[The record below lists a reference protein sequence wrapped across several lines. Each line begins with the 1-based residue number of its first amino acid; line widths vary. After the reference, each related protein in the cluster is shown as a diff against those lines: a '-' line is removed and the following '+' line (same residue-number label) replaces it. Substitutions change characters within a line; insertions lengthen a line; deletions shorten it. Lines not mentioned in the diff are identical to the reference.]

1 MEEEKDEEELK
12 QIRDANFNEKVGR
25 LIDYLEKLSSLYR
38 NSIRDINNYEKVLWM
53 SDVPREKFCFTQAW
67 GRNEEYEEDVW
78 LEVKNWSEPR
88 LPAVPEQ
95 CRDWVDESTLRDKNN
110 LPKLLLKIEKQIQNP
125 DWHEGSDEP
134 KTIPKIESIE
144 DYPNLKQIF
153 DQYIEDKWL
162 PWKEIHDKWERV
174 KNVYSDLFH
183 FYQQQLKLGEQYEL
197 IFGFGF
203 LIWQTPNGQCIRRHL
218 IVANATLEFDAKLA
232 KFTVRPHTD
241 GAKLRCEF
249 DMLDIADYPSD
260 VNKIQKYLDSAKDN
274 PWDKGCI
281 EGVLKALA
289 HSLDEHGEYYDSLE
303 IKGFNPQKKPIVVY
317 APALIL
323 RKRSEKGLVEAL
335 RKIKEQTNATSKIP
349 KNFAALAEIYPNN
362 DSTTTDDQER
372 NSSIFDGDF
381 DGEIF
386 FPNPSNDEQ
395 RCIIDKIRTS
405 DVLVVQGPPGTGK
418 SHTIANLI
426 CHLLAVGQRILITAK
441 TPRALKVLERFLPD
455 ELRPLCISLLGSDIE
470 ERRSLESSVRGIM
483 CKQEEWDEELAKR
496 RITELKEKLKKLRG
510 EKSEI
515 ERRLRDIRESETYTK
530 HIAEGT
536 YTGTAARIAEAV
548 NRDRAK
554 YDWFTDVVPL
564 DEMCQISTYDLQ
576 NLLLLLRQF
585 TPDKRNEL
593 ELVWPEDLPSADDFD
608 NLVREESKVKEEK
621 NEVIGYDERL
631 VNLLAKIDI
640 SAIENLIKLLSDF
653 RKKVRELLIFVE
665 SPYAGLWVKS
675 ALRDI
680 LSHNSHLWHERLR
693 VTREVI
699 ATLEAVVTVADNNKV
714 EFQDNIDI
722 KAIYEDALKL
732 REYIEKGGKL
742 QWFNFPPK
750 YVKEQLSNVKTVK
763 INGKSCKPEYLST
776 LIDVLK
782 VCIEFEKVWDFWKGC
797 IEKVEGP
804 YTLQIA
810 AFKSLH
816 NCLEKVLMLEDLIS
830 KCHEIISQYPYISEP
845 VWSDESQIEK
855 MISSCRFALLYV
867 REKLLDEKIKEIEDS
882 VSCLLSKNNLHP
894 VVNDLLN
901 AIQSRNV
908 LKFKECIDKIQ
919 DLTKQRNELKKMN
932 DEILRLRQLFPHFVD
947 SIEKSYTETYWEDR
961 IKHFN
966 DAYHWAQARYWI
978 DEYISQRDIPEIE
991 VRAKQIESEIK
1002 NIITKLAELH
1012 AWSFCFSRLS
1022 EDHRIHMEAWR
1033 QSMVRLGK
1041 GTGKHAPYHRREARR
1056 HLDKCRE
1063 AVPAWVMPLYRVF
1076 DTIQPVAGMFDV
1088 VIVDE
1093 ASQCGFEALPLLYL
1107 SKKILIVGD
1116 NKQISPDAVGVL
1128 RDSVQHLRK
1137 EFLYDFQFISFDVE
1151 SSLFDYG
1158 KLLYNNKHI
1167 TLREH
1172 FRCMPEIIRFSNDLC
1187 YSDTPLIPLRQYGK
1201 NRLPPLEHVLVKD
1214 GFRRGSENRVINEPE
1229 ADKIVER
1236 ICAMCNDRRYD
1247 GKTIGVVVLQGEA
1260 QADLIEKKLL
1270 DRLGAEEI
1278 ERRQLICGNPYS
1290 FQGDERDIILLSMV
1304 VANNERIGA
1313 LTKPEFERRFNVA
1326 ASRARDQMILFHS
1339 VTCNDL
1345 SSNDLRRKLLE
1356 FFEDAKPRQI
1366 AGTGL
1371 TLNDLELK
1379 AAKGNR
1385 NIIKPPEPFDSWFE
1399 VDVALEILRKRYV
1412 VYPQYKIANK
1422 RIDLVIVG
1430 DQTCLAVECDGD
1442 RWHSGENFE
1451 SDMQRQRQLERCGW
1465 EFFRIRESAFYTD
1478 KNKSLEKLWPMLK
1491 ERGILPN

>member
-1 MEEEKDEEELK
+1 LEEKKDEEELK
-12 QIRDANFNEKVGR
+12 QIRDTNSNEKVGR
-25 LIDYLEKLSSLYR
+25 LIDYLERLSSLRR
-38 NSIRDINNYEKVLWM
+38 NSIRDIDNYEKVLWM
-53 SDVPREKFCFTQAW
+53 SDIPREKFCFTQAW
-67 GRNEEYEEDVW
+67 GRDEEYEEDVW
-78 LEVKNWSEPR
+78 LEVKNWSEPE

-95 CRDWVDESTLRDKNN
+95 CKNWVYESTLRDKNS
-110 LPKLLLKIEKQIQNP
+110 LPELLPIIEKQIQNP
-125 DWHEGSDEP
+125 DWHEGLDDPE
-134 KTIPKIESIE
+134 TIPKIEGIE
-144 DYPNLKQIF
+144 DYPDLKQIF
-153 DQYIEDKWL
+153 EQYIKDKWL
-162 PWKEIHDKWERV
+162 PWREIHNRLERV
-174 KNVYSDLFH
+174 KNVYSDLFS
-183 FYQQQLKLGEQYEL
+183 FNQQQLKLGEQYEL

-203 LIWQTPNGQCIRRHL
+203 LIWQPPTGQRVRRHF
-218 IVANATLEFDAKLA
+218 IVANAFLEFDAKLA

-241 GAKLRCEF
+241 GAKPRCEF
-249 DMLDIADYPSD
+249 DMLDIDDYPSD
-260 VNKIQKYLDSAKDN
+260 VNKIQKYFDSAKDN

-281 EGVLKALA
+281 EGVLKVFA

-303 IKGFNPQKKPIVVY
+303 IKGFNPQKKPIIVY

-323 RKRSEKGLVEAL
+323 RKRSEKGLAEVL
-335 RKIKEQTNATSKIP
+335 KKIKEQINTTSKIP
-349 KNFAALAEIYPNN
+349 KNFAALAEIHPSN

-372 NSSIFDGDF
+372 NSAIF

-405 DVLVVQGPPGTGK
+405 DVVVVQGPPGTGK

-426 CHLLAVGQRILITAK
+426 CHLLAVGQRTLITAK

-455 ELRPLCISLLGSDIE
+455 ELRPLCISLLGNGIE
-470 ERRSLESSVRGIM
+470 EHRSLESSVSGIM
-483 CKQEEWDEELAKR
+483 RKQEEWDEESAKCKV
-496 RITELKEKLKKLRG
+496 TELKEELKKLRE

-515 ERRLRDIRESETYTK
+515 ERRLRVIRESETYTK
-530 HIAEGT
+530 RIAEGT
-536 YTGTAARIAEAV
+536 YIGTAAMIAEAV
-548 NRDRAK
+548 NLDRAK
-554 YDWFTDVVPL
+554 YDWFTDIVPL

-593 ELVWPEDLPSADDFD
+593 ELVWPEDLPSTDDYD
-608 NLVREESKVKEEK
+608 NLVREENKVKEEK

-631 VNLLAKIDI
+631 ANLLVKIDI
-640 SAIENLIKLLSDF
+640 SVTENLIKLVSDF
-653 RKKVRELLIFVE
+653 QKKVRELLILAE
-665 SPYAGLWVKS
+665 SAGLWIKN

-693 VTREVI
+693 VTRDAI
-699 ATLEAVVTVADNNKV
+699 AALEAVVTVADNNKI
-714 EFQDNIDI
+714 EFPDDIDI

-732 REYIEKGGKL
+732 KEYIEKGGKL
-742 QWFNFPPK
+742 NWFSFPPK
-750 YVKEQLSNVKTVK
+750 YVKEQLSNLKTVK

-782 VCIEFEKVWDFWKGC
+782 VRIEFEKVWDFWKGC
-797 IEKVEGP
+797 IEKIEGP
-804 YTLQIA
+804 YTLQMT

-816 NCLEKVLMLEDLIS
+816 DCLEKALMLEDLIS

-867 REKLLDEKIKEIEDS
+867 REKNIYEKIKEIDDS
-882 VSCLLSKNNLHP
+882 FSCVLSKNNPHP
-894 VVNDLLN
+894 VVNDF
-901 AIQSRNV
+901 QSRNV
-908 LKFKECIDKIQ
+908 LKLKECINKIQ
-919 DLTKQRNELKKMN
+919 DLTKQRDELKKMD
-932 DEILRLRQLFPHFVD
+932 DEILRLRQLFPRFID
-947 SIEKSYTETYWEDR
+947 SIKKSYSETHWEDR

-966 DAYHWAQARYWI
+966 DAYHWAQARYWV
-978 DEYISQRDIPEIE
+978 DEYISQKDIPEIE
-991 VRAKQIESEIK
+991 IRAKQIESEIK
-1002 NIITKLAELH
+1002 NTITKLAELH
-1012 AWSFCFSRLS
+1012 AWLFCLSRLS
-1022 EDHRIHMEAWR
+1022 EGHRLHMEAWQ

-1041 GTGKHAPYHRREARR
+1041 GTGKHAPYHRREAQR
-1056 HLDKCRE
+1056 HLNECRE
-1063 AVPAWVMPLYRVF
+1063 AVPAWVMPLHRVF

-1107 SKKILIVGD
+1107 GKKILIVGD
-1116 NKQISPDAVGVL
+1116 NKQISPDAVGVVRDNVQRL
-1128 RDSVQHLRK
+1128 R
-1137 EFLYDFQFISFDVE
+1137 EGFLYDFKLISFDVE

-1158 KLLYNNKHI
+1158 KLLYRNKHI

-1187 YSDTPLIPLRQYGK
+1187 YSDTPLIPLRQYGQ
-1201 NRLPPLEHVLVKD
+1201 NRLTPLEHVFVSD
-1214 GFRRGSENRVINEPE
+1214 GFRKGSGNRVINEPE

-1236 ICAMCNDRRYD
+1236 ICAMCNDRCYD
-1247 GKTIGVVVLQGEA
+1247 GKTIGIVVLQGEV
-1260 QADLIEKKLL
+1260 QADLIENKLFY
-1270 DRLGAEEI
+1270 RLGAEEI
-1278 ERRQLICGNPYS
+1278 YRRQLICGNPYS

-1304 VANNERIGA
+1304 AANNERIGSLA
-1313 LTKPEFERRFNVA
+1313 KPEFERRFNVA

-1356 FFEDAKPRQI
+1356 FFEDVKPRQI
-1366 AGTGL
+1366 AGAGL
-1371 TLNDLELK
+1371 TLSDLELR

-1385 NIIKPPEPFDSWFE
+1385 KIIKPPEPFDSWFE
-1399 VDVALEILRKRYV
+1399 VDVCLEILRKRYA
-1412 VYPQYKIANK
+1412 VYPQYKIASK
-1422 RIDLVIVG
+1422 RIDLVVEG
-1430 DQTCLAVECDGD
+1430 GQARLAIECDGD

-1451 SDMQRQRQLERCGW
+1451 SDIQRQRQLERCGW
-1465 EFFRIRESAFYTD
+1465 EFFRIRGSAFYAD